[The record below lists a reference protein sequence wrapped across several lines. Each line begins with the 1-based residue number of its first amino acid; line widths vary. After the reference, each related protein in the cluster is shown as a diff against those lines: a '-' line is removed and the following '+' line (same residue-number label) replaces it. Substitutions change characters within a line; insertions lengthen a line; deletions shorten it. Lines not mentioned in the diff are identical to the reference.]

1 MKNLLSKERLLIREA
16 AVHWDDSIIGML
28 SKVITSPLSWLKGS
42 IKKGIR
48 RQQVNNLIVQWGM
61 EYVKAIKN
69 VDLPEEGS
77 STDDQTDNT
86 QSTDGTQSTELTAED
101 RARYIESL
109 NSSFEILKKIKQTI
123 SPMRSWR
130 FLDTQGEA
138 YSKIYQTLSNITF
151 DASDLAS
158 VLKVVK
164 INEDISK
171 LGEYISTINS
181 FISTIKKSENVREFT
196 LNIRDIQNF
205 QLTIKKIMSVIPIL
219 EDIYELTI
227 RELQGDTEEE
237 LLEEPVQESMIFEA
251 SEYSLPG
258 KIEDLFNA
266 DMLEEIKQVD
276 GIKLKTRKT
285 INIVRLNT
293 IRYEANYVIEK
304 AGKSEKADNQA
315 KLKKIW
321 EQGILN
327 TNDYFQDVIDVDYV
341 MEHATGNVDAK
352 TTETIQQ
359 QQGTIDQVIQ
369 LGLSEILQIG
379 TKFDVKAIYAF
390 QGVLRGQNG
399 KSSSQVLFMS
409 PTDDFTEQTNGSK
422 YFVFKLLGS
431 YRYNRKTK
439 LIERFNTFAGLT
451 SNAKMMNNFNN
462 IENNYYVMM
471 SSLRPGTMTDM
482 FIYSNTGKYFFKQDI
497 VPDVANVADS
507 IRKFKQNTLAL
518 TLKQLGPV
526 SNVFRFKINQR
537 FIVDSNEILNKRYP
551 GVQLSDGTTDK
562 DVVTAKTNHVKLMNI
577 IGDV

>member
-42 IKKGIR
+42 IKKGVR

-61 EYVKAIKN
+61 EYVKAIKA
-69 VDLPEEGS
+69 VDLPEDA
-77 STDDQTDNT
+77 STGDGQTDGA
-86 QSTDGTQSTELTAED
+86 QPQESAELTAED
-101 RARYIESL
+101 RARYAGSL
-109 NSSFEILKKIKQTI
+109 TTSFSDLKKITQILT
-123 SPMRSWR
+123 PMKSWK
-130 FLDTQGEA
+130 FLDTQGDA
-138 YSKIYQTLSNITF
+138 YAKIYQALSNITF
-151 DASDLAS
+151 NASDLAS
-158 VLKVVK
+158 ALKVIK
-164 INEDISK
+164 INEDTSK
-171 LGEYISTINS
+171 LSEYISTVNS
-181 FISTIKKSENVREFT
+181 FIEMIKKSKDVREFT
-196 LNIRDIQNF
+196 LNIGDIQKF
-205 QLTIKKIMSVIPIL
+205 QLAIKKVMATLPML
-219 EDIYELTI
+219 EDIFELTI
-227 RELQGDTEEE
+227 RELKGDTDD
-237 LLEEPVQESMIFEA
+237 EEPVQESLIVEA

-258 KIEDLFNA
+258 KIEDLFDA

-276 GIKLKTRKT
+276 GIKLKTREKL
-285 INIVRLNT
+285 NIVRLNT
-293 IRYEANYVIEK
+293 IRYEANYIIEK

-352 TTETIQQ
+352 TAETIQQ
-359 QQGTIDQVIQ
+359 QQGAVDQVLQ
-369 LGLSEILQIG
+369 LGLSEVLAVG

-409 PTDDFTEQTNGSK
+409 PTDDFAEQNDGSK

-451 SNAKMMNNFNN
+451 SNAKLMNNFNN
-462 IENNYYVMM
+462 EENSYYVMM
-471 SSLRPGTMTDM
+471 TTLRPGTMSDM
-482 FIYSNTGKYFFKQDI
+482 FVYSNTGKYFFNQDI
-497 VPDVANVADS
+497 VPDVADVADG
-507 IRKFKQNTLAL
+507 IRKFKESTMTQ
-518 TLKQLGPV
+518 TLKQLGPA

-537 FIVDSNEILNKRYP
+537 FLVDSNEIANKRYP
-551 GVQLSDGTTDK
+551 GVQLSDGTKDK
-562 DVVTAKTNHVKLMNI
+562 DVQIAKTNHAKLLNI
-577 IGDV
+577 IGDKVKIS